1 MKFCNLEIFSSNIAW
16 YSRYEIIQK
25 SFVSAVT
32 KEELERISDQLIRQ
46 QALAFFVEDAA
57 KTVYRTDSETMGK
70 RLLTLGIVIDYILT
84 HSVSGDKSLLKRVF
98 SEQYEKSDDG
108 VVSVRDKRKSQL
120 KVYRIPTIPMQ
131 SIVARTSRE

>member
-1 MKFCNLEIFSSNIAW
+1 MDSKLISCNIAW

-32 KEELERISDQLIRQ
+32 KKELERISDQLIRQ

-57 KTVYRTDSETMGK
+57 KIVYRTDSETMSK

-84 HSVSGDKSLLKRVF
+84 HSVSGNKSLLERVF

-108 VVSVRDKRKSQL
+108 IVSVRDKRRSQPR
-120 KVYRIPTIPMQ
+120 VYRIPMIPMQ
-131 SIVARTSRE
+131 SIVERTSRE

>member
-1 MKFCNLEIFSSNIAW
+1 MDSKLISSNIAW
-16 YSRYEIIQK
+16 YSHYEIIQK

-70 RLLTLGIVIDYILT
+70 RLLTLGIVIDNILT